1 MEDRW
6 LQVEEHTLTGGPF
19 PTLLLAGHDE
29 RHGLVGFQE
38 IPGVQPAEVQARL
51 EQIRAGEWDRVA
63 ELMLSSSRKLAS
75 AGADFLICPDN
86 TIHQAFDRVASES
99 PLPWIHIAE
108 PVTSRAREKELKKLL
123 IMGTEFLM
131 SGPVYPDFLSKAG
144 IAFEIPD
151 DEDRRL
157 INNIIFNELVNGIF
171 TSESRAYFDT
181 VIHFMKD
188 RGCDGVVMGCTE
200 IPLLLDP
207 AVSPLPLL
215 DSTRLLAEAAVREAL
230 RED

>member
-1 MEDRW
+1 MAKHIGIVSCSAEGAALCYRTICHGAAS
-6 LQVEEHTLTGGPF
+6 LMGEYLHPEVSMHTYPLGTYM
-19 PTLLLAGHDE
+19 
-29 RHGLVGFQE
+29 
-38 IPGVQPAEVQARL
+38 
-51 EQIRAGEWDRVA
+51 EQIRAGDWDRVA
-63 ELMLSSSRKLAS
+63 DLMLSSAGKLAS

-151 DEDRRL
+151 AEDRRL
-157 INNIIFNELVNGIF
+157 INNIIFNELVYGVF

-188 RGCDGVVMGCTE
+188 KGCDGVVMGCTE

-215 DSTRLLAEAAVREAL
+215 DSTRLLAEAAVRKAL

>member
-1 MEDRW
+1 MAKHIGIVSCSAEGASLCYRTICHGAAS
-6 LQVEEHTLTGGPF
+6 LMGEYFHPEVSTHTYPLG
-19 PTLLLAGHDE
+19 
-29 RHGLVGFQE
+29 RY
-38 IPGVQPAEVQARL
+38 L

-171 TSESRAYFDT
+171 TRESRAYFDT